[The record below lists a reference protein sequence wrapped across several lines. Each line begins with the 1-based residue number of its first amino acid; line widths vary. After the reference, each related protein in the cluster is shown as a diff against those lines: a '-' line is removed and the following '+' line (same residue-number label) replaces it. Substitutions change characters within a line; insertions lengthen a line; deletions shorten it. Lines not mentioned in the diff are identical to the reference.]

1 MAEFIGKIII
11 CDRCGKE
18 ARLKKL
24 EEKAR
29 DGGFTRYD
37 IFEPSPEGWETV
49 ADGYLLCDR
58 CNKNYKSMIE
68 GFMKGKKN
76 E

>member
-24 EEKAR
+24 EEKAM

-37 IFEPSPEGWETV
+37 IFEPSPDGWEKV
-49 ADGYLLCDR
+49 HDGYLLCPV
-58 CNKNYKSMIE
+58 CSNAYKSMIK
-68 GFMKGKKN
+68 GFMKGKSN
-76 E
+76 D